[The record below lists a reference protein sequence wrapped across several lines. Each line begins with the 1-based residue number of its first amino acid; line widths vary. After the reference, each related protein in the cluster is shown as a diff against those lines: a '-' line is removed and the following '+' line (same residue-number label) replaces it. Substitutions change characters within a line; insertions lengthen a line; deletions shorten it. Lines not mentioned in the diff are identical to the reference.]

1 MIKLE
6 REDFGTDLGKELF
19 DRISQLCDDPKY
31 LLEVFMSIKHDACKE
46 KMKMLLDKGLT
57 DVEKIRY
64 IADII
69 RADIL
74 LHEEDYLDLISKSVE
89 ELEEIAYQLLLK
101 RYERLKQK
109 VKNERM
115 RELAEQENFED

>member
-6 REDFGTDLGKELF
+6 REDFSTDLGRELF

-31 LLEVFMSIKHDACKE
+31 LLEVFMCMKREVWKE

-101 RYERLKQK
+101 SYERLKQK

>member
-6 REDFGTDLGKELF
+6 REDFGTDLGRELF

-31 LLEVFMSIKHDACKE
+31 LLEVFMCMKREVWKE

-101 RYERLKQK
+101 SYERLKQK